1 MRQKDQTSDR
11 GILKAEMGMRN
22 FSLMRYSPA
31 PALAPY
37 IEHYWTVQ
45 WDLRGQAPF
54 SQNVLSYPN
63 VNLSFENESGRRFT
77 GVYGV
82 PRAVYTRHLQDTGMV
97 LGIKF
102 RPGGF
107 YPVWG
112 QPVSQLTGQIIP
124 AHQLFREP
132 VTQIEEQI
140 WEQDSGE
147 RMAQL
152 AEQWLLTRLPS
163 QPDPNT
169 QLVNDIVEAAI
180 SNREMTQVE
189 RMAVQFNM
197 STRALQRLFSRYVG
211 VSPKWVIQRFR
222 IQEAAELMENGGV
235 TDWAAL
241 TQQLGFFD
249 QAHFIK
255 AFKSL
260 IGKSPDAYR
269 KEIHL

>member
-1 MRQKDQTSDR
+1 MRRKEQTSDR

-22 FSLMRYSPA
+22 FALMRYNPST
-31 PALAPY
+31 ALAPY

-45 WDLRGQAPF
+45 WDLRGQPPF

-63 VNLSFENESGRRFT
+63 INLSFENESGRRFT

-82 PRAVYTRHLQDTGMV
+82 PRTIYTRHLKDTGMV

-107 YPVWG
+107 YPFSQ
-112 QPVSQLTGQIIP
+112 QPASQLTGQTVP
-124 AHQLFREP
+124 ANQLFGESISH
-132 VTQIEEQI
+132 VEDQI

-147 RMAQL
+147 QMAQL

-180 SNREMTQVE
+180 STRELTQVE

-222 IQEAAELMENGGV
+222 LQEAAELMENGGV
-235 TDWAAL
+235 TDWITL
-241 TQQLGFFD
+241 SQQLGFFD
-249 QAHFIK
+249 QAHFIRT
-255 AFKSL
+255 FKSL
-260 IGKSPDAYR
+260 IGQSPDAYR
-269 KEIHL
+269 KETLL

>member
-1 MRQKDQTSDR
+1 MQ
-11 GILKAEMGMRN
+11 N
-22 FSLMRYSPA
+22 FALMRYSPSS
-31 PALAPY
+31 ALIPY
-37 IEHYWTVQ
+37 IEHYWTVE
-45 WDLRGQAPF
+45 WDLRGQPPF

-82 PRAVYTRHLQDTGMV
+82 PRTIYTRHLQDTGMV

-107 YPVWG
+107 YPFWQ
-112 QPVSQLTGQIIP
+112 QPVSLLTGQTIP
-124 AHQLFREP
+124 AKKLFGEQIS
-132 VTQIEEQI
+132 QIEEQL
-140 WEQDSGE
+140 WEQNNSE
-147 RMAQL
+147 QMAQL

-163 QPDPNT
+163 RPDPNT
-169 QLVNDIVEAAI
+169 LLVNEIVQAAI
-180 SNREMTQVE
+180 SSREMTQVE
-189 RMAVQFNM
+189 QMAAQFNI

-222 IQEAAELMENGGV
+222 LQEAAERMDTGDV
-235 TDWAAL
+235 TDWTAL
-241 TQQLGFFD
+241 SQELGFFD

-269 KEIHL
+269 KATLL